1 VVQETRREGVG
12 GWQARLRRHPV
23 ITGVFV
29 ACTLAGVL
37 LGPAFLSPEW
47 SLLRR
52 VVAGGVAGAGIGLLI
67 TATKMFD

>member
-1 VVQETRREGVG
+1 
-12 GWQARLRRHPV
+12 V